1 MGILYSFFLEI
12 TVEPPLTASYL
23 SATTATLF
31 CPGGQSIHLLL
42 FKPLYNGNGHE
53 RMSPTAEI
61 NSRHR
66 PEFFGDWWK
75 SQEWSR
81 IDPYGSFMINSGN
94 PILIFFFHLYFTCVS
109 TILVKFEIYF
119 VGSHKNFSL
128 VLLQI
133 TKFIYSPWKVKKNAI
148 WLKIFW

>member
-12 TVEPPLTASYL
+12 TVEPPLTATYL
-23 SATTATLF
+23 SATKATLF
-31 CPGGQSIHLLL
+31 CPGGQSIDLLL

-94 PILIFFFHLYFTCVS
+94 PILIFFFIYTLPVFPQFLWNLRF
-109 TILVKFEIYF
+109 ILWAPIR
-119 VGSHKNFSL
+119 
-128 VLLQI
+128 
-133 TKFIYSPWKVKKNAI
+133 
-148 WLKIFW
+148 IFLRCYYR